1 MATTQLI
8 KKMRIVKSKNP
19 CPKCGGKDFEMGEA
33 HISGSVLTKLFNIQN
48 RKFSS
53 FTCMKCRYTEFYQV
67 PANKA
72 LNVLDFF
79 VG

>member
-1 MATTQLI
+1 MVES
-8 KKMRIVKSKNP
+8 KKP
-19 CPKCGGKDFEMGEA
+19 CPKCGNKYFSLGEVYMA
-33 HISGSVLTKLFNIQN
+33 GSMLTKIFNIQN

-53 FTCMKCRYTEFYQV
+53 FTCSKCKYTEFYQI
-67 PANKA
+67 PAKNA

>member
-1 MATTQLI
+1 MA
-8 KKMRIVKSKNP
+8 
-19 CPKCGGKDFEMGEA
+19 
-33 HISGSVLTKLFNIQN
+33 GSVLTKIFNIQN
-48 RKFSS
+48 KKFSS
-53 FTCMKCRYTEFYQV
+53 FTCNNCKYTELYQI

>member
-1 MATTQLI
+1 
-8 KKMRIVKSKNP
+8 MRLVKSKQP
-19 CPKCGGKDFEMGEA
+19 CPKCGKKDFFLGELYMA
-33 HISGSVLTKLFNIQN
+33 GSLFTKLFNIQN

-53 FTCMKCRYTEFYQV
+53 FTCTNCKYTELYQI
-67 PANKA
+67 PAKNA

>member
-1 MATTQLI
+1 MA
-8 KKMRIVKSKNP
+8 IVQSKQP
-19 CPKCGGKDFEMGEA
+19 CPKCGGKDFDLGEV
-33 HISGSVLTKLFNIQN
+33 HIAGSMLTRIFNIQN

-53 FTCMKCRYTEFYQV
+53 FTCLWCKYTEFYQV
-67 PANKA
+67 PARKA